1 MRSAPLCPLLAKTRD
16 GGKLLAPD
24 NLPTHTAMQRMEQ
37 FIIRNRDVLRNKDSK
52 R

>member
-37 FIIRNRDVLRNKDSK
+37 FIIRNRDVLRNKDPK